1 MFKKLAKQLKT
12 EYMSKSFSPM
22 TSPLKDDVKSPFL
35 SKMSKYALNLYER
48 KTDVNNFTKLVLSD
62 PENDS
67 HNMIVD
73 ELFAATNSRNPFSDE
88 ALLELSENSRFL
100 EDLGL

>member
-12 EYMSKSFSPM
+12 EYMSKTFSPM
-22 TSPLKDDVKSPFL
+22 TSPIKDDVKSPFL
-35 SKMSKYALNLYER
+35 SKMSKHALNLYER
-48 KTDVNNFTKLVLSD
+48 KTDINNFKKLVLSN

-67 HNMIVD
+67 HNRIVD
-73 ELFAATNSRNPFSDE
+73 ELFSKNGSRNPFSEE

-100 EDLGL
+100 DDLGF